1 MRTALS
7 GLTTRGRS
15 FLAAGIAASICAV
28 VLGQRDLLRVG
39 FLLTAL
45 PLVAV
50 LIVARTRHLVTSARG
65 LEPPRVAAGHESQVR
80 LRVDNVSRIPTG
92 LLMLEDHVPYV
103 LGSRPRFVLDRIEP
117 HGNRHVSYR
126 VRSDLRGRFPVGPLR
141 LRMADPFGM
150 CELTR
155 SFAARDTLV
164 VTPAVQPLP
173 AVDLGGEWTG
183 YGDSHAR
190 NVSASGEEDVVPREY
205 RHGDDVRRVH
215 WRSTARRGELMVR
228 REEQAWQNRATV
240 LIDTRAGAHV
250 GDGPASSFEWVV
262 SAAASV
268 GVHLCR
274 RGYTTRLLDAE
285 GDALAGDLEGIRAA
299 PGDLEGFL
307 LDALAVV
314 GTVPVDALDQAEP
327 ALRDPAGGG
336 LTVAVLG
343 ALTED
348 DVKRLGRARHRSGR
362 GVAIVLDVSTW
373 GRVPGALP
381 HDSAVGLLRQAGWR
395 VLSAR
400 AGSRLAELWRAAGR
414 VGDPAAAGSM
424 SYAGTAR
431 AAAPAAPAPVS
442 TPAASGPPPR
452 PRAAPT
458 IGGSTVDGGER
469 P

>member
-1 MRTALS
+1 VRTALS

-15 FLAAGIAASICAV
+15 FLAAGVAASVCAI

-50 LIVARTRHLVTSARG
+50 LVVARTRHLVTSARG
-65 LEPPRVAAGHESQVR
+65 LEPARVAAGHESQVR

-117 HGNRHVSYR
+117 HGDRHVAYR

-190 NVSASGEEDVVPREY
+190 NVSSSGEEDVIPREY

-240 LIDTRAGAHV
+240 LIDTRDRAHR

-274 RGYTTRLLDAE
+274 RGYTTRLIDAE
-285 GDALAGDLEGIRAA
+285 GDALAGDPEGARVA

-314 GTVPVDALDQAEP
+314 ETVPVDALDEAEP

-362 GVAIVLDVSTW
+362 GVAIVLDVGTW
-373 GRVPGALP
+373 GRVPDALA
-381 HDSAVGLLRQAGWR
+381 HADAVRLLGQAGWR
-395 VLSAR
+395 VLAAR
-400 AGSRLAELWRAAGR
+400 AGSRLPDLWHAAGR
-414 VGDPAAAGSM
+414 PAGSG
-424 SYAGTAR
+424 ATTFTGPVPAP
-431 AAAPAAPAPVS
+431 APAAPG
-442 TPAASGPPPR
+442 PAAGTPPPR
-452 PRAAPT
+452 PRAAPRVGT
-458 IGGSTVDGGER
+458 TVEGGEG